1 MALRRVHVWERDGR
15 YFWRV
20 RLPRRLAPRLGRA
33 VIAWS
38 LGTREPREARRRAA
52 RATAAFETF
61 AAMLDRVPPLRQP
74 TDAEMMEVLRGI
86 YDDIVLGQESIRAA
100 VLSPAEMAEEGLATE
115 PLTPEEIDILTRDHD
130 EQSAEAWERSL
141 RENDIRRVQPLV
153 VQRLA
158 ERGLAPPDHFHLY
171 RTLLRMALRVVV
183 RAKKVSESDGDS
195 DLGAFPIP
203 ESHTPTRVAAMAVD
217 DIALATLEDAFA
229 AHAKRKKERGGWGKA
244 SQGKAKVAFRLWHG
258 LMHCWD
264 GSERLI
270 PAAQVV
276 RSHAAQFRDRLDR
289 VPVDWAKASL
299 YRGLS
304 LRDAIEKADRLAEAI
319 AAAPATSG
327 VIVFEG
333 RRLARKHA
341 ERLAMRLHPKTINN
355 HMDFFAGLMNRL
367 IQEGTHLGPNPFL
380 GFRYRSAEID
390 RFGGARKNRSPW
402 EPEYL
407 ARLFASPLWTG
418 CRSPERRHMPGR
430 MVIEDGWW
438 WVPFLALFAGLR
450 AEEALQ
456 LRSDDIT
463 EARGVPVI
471 RVAWHEDARRKT
483 ASARRMVPIHA
494 ELIRLGLL
502 DFAAAARAKGSRL
515 LFPEM
520 PRGKARDSL
529 SAYYS
534 RRFTDLR
541 RRLGLPDACDFH
553 AFRTTFITTVEGLP
567 TTNTTLVDSTVGHK
581 PRREMA
587 AHYAKLGPQHTRA
600 LVDSVD
606 FGIDLSHLHASR
618 QKRIR
623 PFLIHPSRRA
633 EQAGEAAE

>member
-1 MALRRVHVWERDGR
+1 MALRRVHVWERDGL

-61 AAMLDRVPPLRQP
+61 AAMLDSAPPLRQP

-86 YDDIVLGQESIRAA
+86 YDDIVLGKESIRAA
-100 VLSPAEMAEEGLATE
+100 VLSPAEMAEEGLTPDA
-115 PLTPEEIDILTRDHD
+115 LTPEEIEILTRDHD
-130 EQSAEAWERSL
+130 EQSAEAWEQSL
-141 RENDIRRVQPLV
+141 RDNDLRRVQPLV
-153 VQRLA
+153 AQRLA
-158 ERGLAPPDHFHLY
+158 ERGLALPDHVHLH
-171 RTLLRMALRVVV
+171 RTLLRMALRVIV
-183 RAKKVSESDGDS
+183 RAKKVSESEGDS
-195 DLGAFPIP
+195 DLSAFPI
-203 ESHTPTRVAAMAVD
+203 SDRHTPSRIAAMAVD
-217 DIALATLEDAFA
+217 DLAMTTLEDAFR
-229 AHAKRKKERGGWGKA
+229 AHAKRKIERGGWGKA
-244 SQGKAKVAFRLWHG
+244 SEQKAKVAFRLWNG
-258 LMHCWD
+258 LM
-264 GSERLI
+264 ERI
-270 PAAQVV
+270 PAQQIV
-276 RSHAAQFRDRLDR
+276 RAHAAAFRDKLDR
-289 VPVDWAKASL
+289 VPVDWAKASF

-304 LRDAIEKADRLAEAI
+304 LPEAI
-319 AAAPATSG
+319 AKADALASAIAATPATSG
-327 VIVFEG
+327 VVVFEG
-333 RRLARKHA
+333 RRLPRKHA

-380 GFRYRSAEID
+380 GFRYKTAEID
-390 RFGGARKNRSPW
+390 RFGGARKQRTPW
-402 EPEYL
+402 EPEHL
-407 ARLFASPLWTG
+407 ARLFFSPLWTG
-418 CRSPERRHMPGR
+418 CRSPERRHLPGR

-456 LRSDDIT
+456 LRTDDIT

-471 RVAWHEDARRKT
+471 RVAWHEGARKKT
-483 ASARRMVPIHA
+483 ASARRLVPIHA

-502 DFAAAARAKGSRL
+502 DFAAAARAAGSRL

-520 PRGKARDSL
+520 PRGKARGSL

-534 RRFTDLR
+534 RRFTALR
-541 RRLGLPDACDFH
+541 RSLGLPDSCDFH

-606 FGIDLSHLHASR
+606 FGIDLSRLHASR

-623 PFLIHPSRRA
+623 PFVLHPSRRE
-633 EQAGEAAE
+633 EQEGTAAA

>member
-15 YFWRV
+15 YYWRV

-38 LGTREPREARRRAA
+38 LGTREPREARQRAA

-61 AAMLDRVPPLRQP
+61 VSMLDQATPRRQP
-74 TDAEMMEVLRGI
+74 TDAELMEVLRAI
-86 YDDIVLGQESIRAA
+86 FDDIVLGRESINAA
-100 VLSPAEMAEEGLATE
+100 VLSPAEMAEEGIASDE
-115 PLTPEEIDILTRDHD
+115 LTPEEIAILDREHD
-130 EQSAEAWERSL
+130 EQSAATWKTYLDNNDL
-141 RENDIRRVQPLV
+141 RQVGPLV
-153 VQRLA
+153 ERYLA
-158 ERGLAPPDHFHLY
+158 DKGLAPPNHFHLH
-171 RTLLRMALRVVV
+171 RTLLHMALRVVV
-183 RAKKVSESDGDS
+183 KAKEVIESRGDP
-195 DLGAFPIP
+195 DAFPYADR
-203 ESHTPTRVAAMAVD
+203 HTPTRIAAMAVD
-217 DIALATLEDAFA
+217 DLRLATLEEAFT
-229 AHAKRKKERGGWGKA
+229 AHAERKKERGGWGRA
-244 SQGKAKVAFRLWHG
+244 SLGKARVAFRLWNA
-258 LMHCWD
+258 LMP
-264 GSERLI
+264 SLPSQEIAR
-270 PAAQVV
+270 
-276 RSHAAQFRDRLDR
+276 RHAVAFRDKLDR

-299 YRGLS
+299 YRGLP
-304 LRDAIEKADRLAEAI
+304 LPEVIAKADRLEKAL
-319 AAAPATSG
+319 AAAPRGQAS
-327 VIVFEG
+327 IPFEG
-333 RRLARKHA
+333 RRLTRRQA
-341 ERLAMRLHPKTINN
+341 ERLTLRLHPKTINN

-380 GFRYRSAEID
+380 GLRYGGAEIA
-390 RFGGARKNRSPW
+390 RLGGARKARIPW
-402 EPEYL
+402 EPEHL
-407 ARLFASPLWTG
+407 ARLFSSPLWTG
-418 CRSPERRHMPGR
+418 CRSPERRHLPGR

-438 WVPFLALFAGLR
+438 WAPFLALFAGLR

-483 ASARRMVPIHA
+483 ASARRLVPIHA

-502 DFAAAARAKGSRL
+502 DFAAAARERGSRL

-529 SAYYS
+529 SAYFS
-534 RRFTDLR
+534 RRFADLR
-541 RRLGLPDACDFH
+541 RRLDLPDACDFH

-600 LVDSVD
+600 LIDSVD
-606 FGIDLSHLHASR
+606 FGIDLSHLHVRR

-633 EQAGEAAE
+633 EQEGTAAE

>member
-15 YFWRV
+15 YFWRL
-20 RLPRRLAPRLGRA
+20 RLPRRLAPWLGRA

-61 AAMLDRVPPLRQP
+61 AQMLDSAPPLRQP
-74 TDAEMMEVLRGI
+74 TDTEMMEVLRAI
-86 YDDIVLGQESIRAA
+86 YDDIVLGKESVRAA
-100 VLSPAEMAEEGLATE
+100 VLSPAEMAEEGIASE
-115 PLTPEEIDILTRDHD
+115 PLTAEEIEILTRDHD
-130 EQSAEAWERSL
+130 EQSAEAWEEAL
-141 RENDIRRVQPLV
+141 RDNDLRRVQPLV
-153 VQRLA
+153 AQRLA
-158 ERGLAPPDHFHLY
+158 ERGLAVPEHFHLH

-183 RAKKVSESDGDS
+183 RAKKVSESEGDS

-203 ESHTPTRVAAMAVD
+203 EGHTPTRIAAMAVD
-217 DIALATLEDAFA
+217 DIRLTTLEDAFA
-229 AHAKRKKERGGWGKA
+229 AHAQRKRERGGWGRA
-244 SQGKAKVAFRLWHG
+244 SLGKARVAFRLWNG
-258 LMHCWD
+258 LM
-264 GSERLI
+264 ERI
-270 PAAQVV
+270 PVQQIV
-276 RSHAAQFRDRLDR
+276 RRHAAAFRDRLER

-304 LRDAIEKADRLAEAI
+304 LPEVIAKADRLAEAI
-319 AAAPATSG
+319 DATPATRS

-333 RRLARKHA
+333 RRLPREHA

-355 HMDFFAGLMNRL
+355 HMDFFAGLLNRL

-380 GFRYRSAEID
+380 GFRYRSAEIA
-390 RFGGARKNRSPW
+390 RAGGPRKNRSPW
-402 EPEYL
+402 EPEHL

-471 RVAWHEDARRKT
+471 RVAWHEGARKKT

-600 LVDSVD
+600 LVDSVE
-606 FGIDLSHLHASR
+606 FGIDLRHLHASR

-623 PFLIHPSRRA
+623 PFLLHPSRRA
-633 EQAGEAAE
+633 EQEGAAE

>member
-1 MALRRVHVWERDGR
+1 MALRRVHVWSRGGL

-20 RLPRRLAPRLGRA
+20 RLPCRLAPRLGRA

-74 TDAEMMEVLRGI
+74 NDAEMMEVLRGI
-86 YDDIVLGQESIRAA
+86 YDDIVLGRESIRAA
-100 VLSPAEMAEEGLATE
+100 VLSPAEMAEEGLTRDA
-115 PLTPEEIDILTRDHD
+115 LTPEEIDILTRDHE
-130 EQSAEAWERSL
+130 EQSAEAWEQSL
-141 RENDIRRVQPLV
+141 RDNDLRRVQPLV
-153 VQRLA
+153 AQRLA
-158 ERGLAPPDHFHLY
+158 DKGLAPPDHFHLH
-171 RTLLRMALRVVV
+171 RTLLRMALRVIV
-183 RAKKVSESDGDS
+183 RAKKVSESEGDS
-195 DLGAFPIP
+195 DIAAFPIS
-203 ESHTPTRVAAMAVD
+203 ERHTPSRIAAMAVD
-217 DIALATLEDAFA
+217 DLSLTTLEEAFR
-229 AHAKRKKERGGWGKA
+229 AHAKRKQERGGWGKA
-244 SQGKAKVAFRLWHG
+244 SQGKAQVAFRLWNG
-258 LMHCWD
+258 LMHTWD
-264 GSERLI
+264 GPDRPI
-270 PAAQVV
+270 PAPQVV

-304 LRDAIEKADRLAEAI
+304 LPEAIAKADALAEAI
-319 AAAPATSG
+319 EATPATSG
-327 VIVFEG
+327 VIIFEG
-333 RRLARKHA
+333 QRLARKHA

-355 HMDFFAGLMNRL
+355 HMDFFAGLLNRL

-390 RFGGARKNRSPW
+390 HFGGPRKNRAPW
-402 EPEYL
+402 EPEDL
-407 ARLFASPLWTG
+407 ARLFFSPLWTG

-430 MVIEDGWW
+430 QVIEDGWW

-471 RVAWHEDARRKT
+471 RVAWHEGARKKT

-541 RRLGLPDACDFH
+541 RGLGLPDSCDFH

-587 AHYAKLGPQHTRA
+587 AHYAKLGPQHTRT

-606 FGIDLSHLHASR
+606 FGIDLSRLHASR
-618 QKRIR
+618 QKRLR
-623 PFLIHPSRRA
+623 PFTLHPSRRA
-633 EQAGEAAE
+633 EQEGMATD